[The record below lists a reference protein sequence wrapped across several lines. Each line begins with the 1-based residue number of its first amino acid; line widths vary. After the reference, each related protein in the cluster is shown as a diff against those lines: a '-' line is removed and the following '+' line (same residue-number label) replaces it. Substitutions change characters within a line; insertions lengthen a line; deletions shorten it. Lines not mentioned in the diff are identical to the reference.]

1 MATGTGLP
9 LPNDQP
15 VLAQAP
21 GGVSGS
27 SLFSAQAWSQI
38 AADGEKIAK
47 MGGDQLRLNE
57 HQAKVGYLA
66 DQEVDIATKRAELR
80 NQFANDPTGF
90 QAAWDGYSQGKLG
103 EADPRFVPQLK
114 KTLGSEGVG
123 AYSSILNETRAKN
136 EQQAKQS
143 WLALEDQASNAVTGA
158 AMAGTLGTPDGQ
170 AAIARYR
177 SVVATGVTSQF
188 LPQAAADQRIAA
200 LESTATVYATRDGVQ
215 KTFEAG
221 GPQAAVKQIDEIVR
235 DEKLNLSPEQRLT
248 LGARLRADVHA
259 WDAERTQNLATVDLE
274 AQSLLKAR
282 QGGVPLPQ
290 SRIDEVVDRYKR
302 FGGQA
307 QAASFLA
314 DVQHSEQLAFLNR
327 VPPNEAAAW
336 VDQYKN
342 SRFSTVVNQN
352 IPPEGQALL
361 NYIARGESAGRYNVR
376 YGGSTD
382 KTFAGF
388 ADHPRVAEPITSGP
402 DAGKTSSAAGRYQF
416 IGSTWDDQARKL
428 GLKDF
433 SPANQDAAAWNL
445 AQEEYRRKTG
455 NDLLSV
461 MKSGDKAAIA
471 DIPRQL
477 SGQWSSLP
485 GGRQPAKGL
494 GEFTTSGPSSTP
506 SDNNFIGR
514 ANALVSKRVT
524 DAADA
529 IVTGMN
535 NKDNPVLPTAQQMN
549 DLVDAAAAT
558 NTPEVLQKVSAAAAE
573 YQFRRDFGRA
583 PLPQETGMVDEL
595 QRRAVTEGLNPADA
609 RRLQIASE
617 IRDRTA
623 KALADD
629 PLRHTIGALAD
640 TASLPPPTPLNVA
653 DPKQFKAGLQARA
666 AWAEAGTRTF
676 QTQPMPALTT
686 PEVAQV
692 RAALDAATDPAA
704 KARIYSTIA
713 SSLPPATRA
722 ATLVKLG
729 AKGVDGMVEVQA
741 GAMMGIDPAIGESII
756 RGQSAMK
763 AKDAFNPTKGND
775 ADNVTAAMDKYMP
788 AAAFSRT
795 QRTDPTG
802 AYAVMRGAVLA
813 RAADLA
819 ATDPNFDGKFTDSMI
834 QRAVNDVTGGIV
846 THNGAP
852 VIAPLRGG
860 GQRDFDARLYGL
872 TDAALAGVTTSN
884 GTPITAEYV
893 RNNAQLESYGDGRYL
908 VRLGRDPERP
918 IYAFQ
923 DIGANVPNRL
933 RPFVLDL
940 RNVKPSPLAPDP
952 FSGANAL
959 P

>member
-27 SLFSAQAWSQI
+27 ALFSAQAWSQI
-38 AADGEKIAK
+38 AADGDKIAK
-47 MGGDQLRLNE
+47 LGGDQLRLNE

-66 DQEVDIATKRAELR
+66 DQEVDIATKRADLR
-80 NQFANDPTGF
+80 NQFANDPAGF
-90 QAAWDGYSQGKLG
+90 QSAWDGYTQGKLS

-114 KTLGSEGVG
+114 KQLGGEGVA

-143 WLALEDQASNAVTGA
+143 WAALEDQASNDVTGA
-158 AMAGTLGTPDGQ
+158 AMAGTLGTPEGQ
-170 AAIARYR
+170 AKIERYR
-177 SVVATGVTSQF
+177 GVVATGVSSQF
-188 LPQAAADQRIAA
+188 IPQAAADQRIGA
-200 LESTATVYATRDGVQ
+200 LESTATVYATRDNIQ

-221 GPQAAVKQIDEIVR
+221 GPTAAIKEIDGIVR

-259 WDAERTQNLATVDLE
+259 WDAERTQNVSTVDLE
-274 AQSLLKAR
+274 AQSLLKAK
-282 QGGVPLPQ
+282 QGGIPLAQ
-290 SRIDEVVDRYKR
+290 SQIDGVVDRYKR
-302 FGGQA
+302 FGAPA

-314 DVQHSEQLAFLNR
+314 DVQHSDQLSFLGK
-327 VPPNEAAAW
+327 VPVGEAASW
-336 VDQYKN
+336 VQGYAT
-342 SRFSTVVNQN
+342 SRGFNAPPQAAKTAMDYFQSQGWTKEQAAGIVGNLIQESGLNPNTVHDNNTGLGIAGHRLERLDAMKQFA
-352 IPPEGQALL
+352 E
-361 NYIARGESAGRYNVR
+361 ARGKPV
-376 YGGSTD
+376 TD
-382 KTFAGF
+382 FQTQLEFINQ
-388 ADHPRVAEPITSGP
+388 ELNT
-402 DAGKTSSAAGRYQF
+402 TESAAGAKLRAA
-416 IGSTWDDQARKL
+416 STA
-428 GLKDF
+428 
-433 SPANQDAAAWNL
+433 QDAAAAFINFERPQGYDPNNL
-445 AQEEYRRKTG
+445 A
-455 NDLLSV
+455 
-461 MKSGDKAAIA
+461 AAHGYQN
-471 DIPRQL
+471 RV
-477 SGQWSSLP
+477 GQAVRLA
-485 GGRQPAKGL
+485 GGTVA
-494 GEFTTSGPSSTP
+494 TTP
-506 SDNNFIGR
+506 SDNVFLGK
-514 ANALVSKRVT
+514 ANALVSKRVSDT
-524 DAADA
+524 ADA
-529 IVTGMN
+529 IVAGMN
-535 NKDNPVLPTAQQMN
+535 DKANPVLPTAKQMN

-558 NTPEVLQKVSAAAAE
+558 NTPDVLQKVSAAAAE

-583 PLPQETGMVDEL
+583 PLPQESGMVDQL
-595 QRRAVTEGLNPADA
+595 QRRAVTEGLDTADA

-629 PLRHTIGALAD
+629 PLSHTIGALAD
-640 TASLPPPTPLNVA
+640 TASLPPPGPLNVA
-653 DPKQFKAGLQARA
+653 DPAQFKAGLQARA
-666 AWAEAGTRTF
+666 QWAEAGTRTF

-692 RAALDAATDPAA
+692 RDALDAATDPAA

-713 SSLPPATRA
+713 TSLPPATRA

-729 AKGVDGMVEVQA
+729 SKGVDGMVEVQA
-741 GAMMGIDPAIGESII
+741 GAMMGIEPAIGESIM

-763 AKDAFNPTKGND
+763 AKDTFNPTKGAD

-819 ATDPNFDGKFTDSMI
+819 ATDPNFNGRFTDSMI

-846 THNGAP
+846 THNGGS
-852 VIAPLRGG
+852 VIAPVRGG

-872 TDAALAGVTTSN
+872 TDADLAGVTTTN

-940 RNVKPSPLAPDP
+940 RSVKPNPLTPDP